1 MGIRDNRKK
10 LMNIVRREAKL
21 AVIILVFATLAG
33 CGGNGPSDVLE
44 TTPVSIEVGH
54 RDADSTLWHSV
65 TDIVL
70 RVSGYNFSPI
80 VDTQSVDSTIFL
92 VNVPTGDERVFT
104 TFGMDTNGLAYLWG
118 RKDTGVVKGDTA
130 RILII
135 LSQLLQTAGDSILIL
150 RDSLPWKLPCTDT
163 ILDSLGAEYTIV
175 PSDSFANLVLD
186 PLVNTII
193 IPSDQPQEFYDRYR
207 IYVTKFNNFIYDGG
221 VMFFSACDR
230 GWNGG
235 DISEAAIL
243 FPSGVTLDTICHADT
258 LNLVTGI
265 HAIVSN
271 LDTLRGYFASYTW
284 FTDCPPFAQ
293 VLTVTPDTVERPTLL
308 LYQYGSGLVLLS
320 SQPLEYAYSN
330 GTGEDNI
337 GILLPRILG
346 FLCDDDKLH

>member
-1 MGIRDNRKK
+1 MKLKK
-10 LMNIVRREAKL
+10 EKIGMVIVM
-21 AVIILVFATLAG
+21 VTFAFLIG
-33 CGGNGPSDVLE
+33 CGRGGPSGVLE
-44 TTPVSIEVGH
+44 TASLSIEVGH
-54 RDADSTLWHSV
+54 RDVDSTLWFIVSDV
-65 TDIVL
+65 VL

-80 VDTQSVDSTIFL
+80 VDTQSVDSTIFS
-92 VNVPTGDERVFT
+92 VDVPTGNDRVFT
-104 TFGMDTNGLAYLWG
+104 AFGIDTAGVAYLWG
-118 RKDTGVVKGDTA
+118 RKDTTVAKGDTT
-130 RILII
+130 RISII
-135 LSQLLQTAGDSILIL
+135 ISQLLQTAGDSILIL
-150 RDSLPWKLPCTDT
+150 RDSLPWGLSCTDT

-175 PSDSFANLVLD
+175 PSDSFADLILD

-193 IPSDQPQEFYDRYR
+193 IPSDQPQEFYNRYR

-235 DISEAAIL
+235 DISEATFL

-308 LYQYGSGLVLLS
+308 LYQHGSGLVLLS

>member
-1 MGIRDNRKK
+1 MKLKK
-10 LMNIVRREAKL
+10 EKIGMVIVM
-21 AVIILVFATLAG
+21 VTFAFLIG
-33 CGGNGPSDVLE
+33 CGRGGPSGVLE
-44 TTPVSIEVGH
+44 TASLSIEVSH
-54 RDADSTLWHSV
+54 RDVDSTLWFIVSDV
-65 TDIVL
+65 VL

-80 VDTQSVDSTIFL
+80 VDTQSVDSTIFS
-92 VNVPTGDERVFT
+92 VDVPTGNDRVFT
-104 TFGMDTNGLAYLWG
+104 AFGIDTAGVAYLWG
-118 RKDTGVVKGDTA
+118 RKDTSVAKGDTT
-130 RILII
+130 RISII
-135 LSQLLQTAGDSILIL
+135 ISQLLQTAGDSILIL
-150 RDSLPWKLPCTDT
+150 RDSLPWGLSCTDT

-175 PSDSFANLVLD
+175 PSDSFADLILD

-235 DISEAAIL
+235 DISKATFL

-330 GTGEDNI
+330 DTGEDNI